1 MDQLL
6 IETEVEESYAKYTYL
21 GTSDN
26 LYLILKKY
34 ENLDPQHTSVTIN
47 SNTEIIASGA
57 FDPPTGQ
64 SYTTLFSLTLN
75 KKLKKIQKDVFKHCK
90 ITTNLQYL
98 GTVDEWASIEFENY
112 YANPLSVKQGTCQI
126 INFGSDIQINAQV
139 IQSFT
144 FVCYRFQKLT
154 LKANV
159 KEVKNGAFLNCSFT
173 QGGMVRTPNIL
184 NWGQI
189 KFESKYS
196 NPVYYSKNLCNT
208 SDTPFTTVL
217 INSDISDYAFIND
230 LSITTVNINNNADIN
245 YVGRD
250 AFSGCSNLNISRDG
264 MGKYLGA
271 TNKILIGVDEAV
283 NTLMTGNY
291 QAVAVDIQTK
301 HEGYLDTNKTILGNY
316 NGELANTTKFILN
329 NAFYDCNLT
338 EITIPNTVVYIGSEA
353 FKNSAELINIVI
365 PDSVKYIG
373 PRCFEDCK
381 SLKSITFGS
390 GITEIPAN
398 ICSSCDELETTT
410 IPNTVTKI
418 DTGAFNNCIKL
429 KRIVIDPSNSQLA
442 YIGDRAFL
450 QCRSLG
456 IVEDIDA
463 DDFNNNKVMIPAT
476 VKYIGEQAFYDCNN
490 LRKIEVYFDKDTV
503 VKEDSFACCFNIV
516 EVYAPNLGAE
526 SVDDSAALLLG
537 SPTLGYLGY
546 YAAEVVLD
554 SQDKD
559 KGVLKKTDS
568 DFIIYGQ
575 SDGNGGIDYDTSS
588 VVAYEGTETDIEI
601 PEVTRIKPYAFYN
614 QKELIKISL
623 SDTTNRLK
631 SVGTSAFEKCD
642 KLQLTEDGQGLR
654 YIGSRNSPYMILVS
668 TNPERKDINS
678 VDINEYTK
686 FICQSALSN
695 YTALQTITTSCSSDK
710 NISEGIS
717 KKEYAVPFSNIFGKN
732 LVDTDHNIVST
743 LKFYADNGEIYS
755 SNYYIPS
762 DIRKITIKNDSIIP
776 DGSFLKYTNLTE
788 VVFDSSLTRV
798 GSGAFDN
805 CKKLTTI
812 SITNSNDLT
821 SIGTGAFNNCIKL
834 TSNFMLP
841 KLAKIG
847 ASAFYNCELIS
858 NIDTH
863 GNGISNTY
871 ITKLPENVFYNC
883 VKLESDFVLPNLANI
898 GARAFYNCEK
908 IEVININTDHNGVN
922 KNTLI
927 TTLPDQV
934 FYNCQKLESDFYL
947 DNLTTVGSGVF
958 NNCSEITSLKLDGTF
973 MTLEAGAF
981 YGCGKL
987 ETLLLP
993 FVGTQRSSSTASAN
1007 TLFGVIFGSTSY
1019 IGALSPTTQAW
1030 SDSQTADYYIPTSL
1044 KYVNIAGA
1052 NSIMLY
1058 GAFSNCQNIQEITIA
1073 GVHTVIRKKTFYHCS
1088 NLTSIDISNY
1098 NLENIEEQAFAE
1110 CPLLTSQFT
1119 LSNVTTLGA
1128 RVFYN
1133 CSSLITVT
1141 LNSQKISVI
1150 PAEAFYGC
1158 SNLTSSFNLNMT
1170 SIGEGAFDGCA
1181 KIPSATISSTITT
1194 INPRIFKNCGLL
1206 ASSFNLPNI
1215 TSIGESAFEG
1225 CSEIVG
1231 MEIGNTTTH
1240 LNNNITQL
1248 PNKVFYNCSKMVAAF
1263 NLPNLTNVGSDVFYN
1278 CSEITSVKLDGTFTT
1293 LAEGIFY
1300 GCGKLTTLLLP
1311 FVGGNKNE
1319 QSASRSTLFGYIFGT
1334 NNYTGSSPVTQV
1346 YYDGGSSTS
1355 VYSETYYIPDSLTQI
1370 EITRALKI
1378 YYGAFYDCIHIQN
1391 LILSSSTLTY
1401 IWGSCVSGCYGLTNI
1416 TIPFIGADQT
1426 SSGRYFMHIFGGRQ
1440 YSESYKVTLSGFNYY
1455 LPLSLTNITV
1465 LGGDITSHAF
1475 QGCSHVTHIT
1485 INGDATTVS
1494 NAAFAYCTGLTNIV
1508 LPSTITIFGQQA
1520 FYQTAALTSLSIL
1533 SNITSFGD
1541 MCFTASGLT
1550 NVTLNNSVVSL
1561 PYGIFEN
1568 CAGLTSIT
1576 LPNSITTVGTGVFRG
1591 CSNLTTAILSNNLTN
1606 IGEEMFANCS
1616 NLNNIN
1622 IPNSVIQIGTRAFKN
1637 CTHFTSLTIPTS
1649 VTTILGSVL
1658 NGCSG
1663 LRTLT
1668 IPYVGNSVN
1677 PTQASENTLFGYLFG
1692 TDEYQGGTL
1701 TYQYYSSTGSRGYY
1715 IPNNLRSVTVS
1726 GGKLMY
1732 GAFYGCSI
1740 LNTIKVKGSVPAVG
1754 DCAFYNCSGVRS
1766 CTLPNTITTVGNNA
1780 FYGCNRVD
1788 SLILPSIQSIGDSAF
1803 KNCTSLHAMNDD
1815 FAVAI
1820 PSTVTS
1826 IGSEAFNNCPEI
1838 YSITLPFV
1846 GKSATTSTASE
1857 QLFGY
1862 IFGSTQYTGGTIIT
1876 QQGSDG
1882 NSYSACLPDDLHTV
1896 TITGTTVPAYGF
1908 YGCSTI
1914 SSFNISN
1921 VTSIGEHAFQNCN
1934 NILFQTISIGNTNIS
1949 TSLGVYAFKG
1959 CSYLQS
1965 VTIYSTLVEP
1975 GASNT
1980 AALGSGLFEST
1991 NLRSLSL
1998 RQTSRRASI
2007 QFRSNIFVNSTTTG
2021 VAVSVPS
2028 TLLSTYQ
2035 NDSGWSSYT
2044 TYASV
2049 TGFTQVT
2056 LSSLS

>member
-34 ENLDPQHTSVTIN
+34 ENLDPQRTSVTIN

-64 SYTTLFSLTLN
+64 SYITLFSLTLN
-75 KKLKKIQKDVFKHCK
+75 KNLKKIQKDVFKHCK
-90 ITTNLQYL
+90 ITNSLQYL

-112 YANPLSVKQGTCQI
+112 YANPLSAKQGVCQFV
-126 INFGSDIQINAQV
+126 NFGSDIQINTQV
-139 IQSFT
+139 IQPFA
-144 FVCYRFQKLT
+144 FVCYQFRKLT

-217 INSDISDYAFIND
+217 INGDISDYAFIND
-230 LSITTVNINNNADIN
+230 LSVTTVNIDNNADIG

-264 MGKYLGA
+264 MGKYLGT

-291 QAVAVDIQTK
+291 QAVAADIQTK
-301 HEGYLDTNKTILGNY
+301 YEGYLDTNKTILGNY
-316 NGELANTTKFILN
+316 NGEFANTTKFILN

-381 SLKSITFGS
+381 SLKSIIFGT
-390 GITEIPAN
+390 GITEISAN
-398 ICSSCDELETTT
+398 VCSSCDELETIT
-410 IPNTVTKI
+410 IPDAVTKI
-418 DTGAFNNCIKL
+418 DVDAFNNCIKL
-429 KRIVIDPSNSQLA
+429 KRIIIDPTNSQLA

-490 LRKIEVYFDKDTV
+490 LRKIEVYFDKDTII
-503 VKEDSFACCFNIV
+503 KENSFACCFNIV

-546 YAAEVVLD
+546 YAAEIVLD
-554 SQDKD
+554 PQDKD
-559 KGVLKKTDS
+559 KGILTKTDS
-568 DFIIYGQ
+568 DFIVYGQ

-588 VVAYEGTETDIEI
+588 VVAYEGTETNIEI

-623 SDTTNRLK
+623 SNTTNRLK

-642 KLQLTEDGQGLR
+642 KLQLTEDSQGLR

-668 TNPERKDINS
+668 TNPERKDIS
-678 VDINEYTK
+678 SIDINEYTK

-710 NISEGIS
+710 NISEEIS

-732 LVDTDHNIVST
+732 LINADNNSVST
-743 LKFYADNGEIYS
+743 LKFYAENGEIYS

-762 DIRKITIKNDSIIP
+762 DIRKITIKNDSMIP

-805 CKKLTTI
+805 CKKLRTI
-812 SITNSNDLT
+812 SITNANDLT
-821 SIGTGAFNNCIKL
+821 SIGAGAFNNCIKL

-863 GNGISNTY
+863 GNDINNTY

-908 IEVININTDHNGVN
+908 IEVIDINTDHNGVS

-947 DNLTTVGSGVF
+947 DNLATIGSGVF

-993 FVGTQRSSSTASAN
+993 FVGTQKSSSTASAN

-1030 SDSQTADYYIPTSL
+1030 SDSQTANYYIPTSL
-1044 KYVNIAGA
+1044 KYVNIAGV
-1052 NSIMLY
+1052 NSIILY

-1088 NLTSIDISNY
+1088 NLTSIDISNST
-1098 NLENIEEQAFAE
+1098 LVSIEEQAFAE

-1128 RVFYN
+1128 QVFYN
-1133 CSSLITVT
+1133 CSSLTTVT

-1170 SIGEGAFDGCA
+1170 SIGEGAFDGCT

-1194 INPRIFKNCGLL
+1194 INPRIFKNCSLL

-1225 CSEIVG
+1225 CGEIVG

-1248 PNKVFYNCSKMVAAF
+1248 PNRVFYNCSKMVAAF

-1278 CSEITSVKLDGTFTT
+1278 CSEITSLKLDGTFTT
-1293 LAEGIFY
+1293 LTEGIFY

-1311 FVGGNKNE
+1311 FIGGNKNE

-1334 NNYTGSSPVTQV
+1334 NNYAGSSPVTQV
-1346 YYDGGSSTS
+1346 YNGTSPST
-1355 VYSETYYIPDSLTQI
+1355 YCETYYIPNSLTQI
-1370 EITRALKI
+1370 EITRALKL
-1378 YYGAFYDCIHIQN
+1378 YYGAFYDCTHIQN
-1391 LILSSSTLTY
+1391 LILPSTLTSFAS
-1401 IWGSCVSGCYGLTNI
+1401 GSLSGCSGLVNL
-1416 TIPFIGADQT
+1416 TIPSIGERDVSSGLYPQYPFGYIFSGRSYPGSYIATQQYRT
-1426 SSGRYFMHIFGGRQ
+1426 SS
-1440 YSESYKVTLSGFNYY
+1440 SGTATGDYY
-1455 LPLSLTNITV
+1455 IPTNLTHITV
-1465 LGGDITSHAF
+1465 LGGDIVWGAF
-1475 QGCSHVTHIT
+1475 ENCSHVTHIT
-1485 INGDATTVS
+1485 INGNATIAQGVS
-1494 NAAFAYCTGLTNIV
+1494 FAYCTGLTNIV
-1508 LPSTITIFGQQA
+1508 LPSTVTTFGKQA
-1520 FYQTAALTSLSIL
+1520 FYQTTALTSLSIL

-1541 MCFTASGLT
+1541 MCFTESGLT

-1561 PYGIFEN
+1561 PYGMFEN

-1649 VTTILGSVL
+1649 VTTILGSIL

-1663 LRTLT
+1663 LTNLT
-1668 IPYVGNSVN
+1668 IPYIGNSIN
-1677 PTQASENTLFGYLFG
+1677 PTQASANSLFGYLFG
-1692 TDEYQGGTL
+1692 TDAYQGGSL
-1701 TYQYYSSTGSRGYY
+1701 VHQYYSSTGSTGYY
-1715 IPNNLRSVTVS
+1715 IPSALRTVNVS

-1732 GAFYGCSI
+1732 GAFYGCSMLI
-1740 LNTIKVKGSVPAVG
+1740 TINITGSTQTMG
-1754 DCAFYNCSGVRS
+1754 DYAFYNCSGLTSVGLS
-1766 CTLPNTITTVGNNA
+1766 NSITNIGNNA
-1780 FYGCNRVD
+1780 FYNCDALEN
-1788 SLILPSIQSIGDSAF
+1788 ITLPTNLTTIGDSAF
-1803 KNCTSLHAMNDD
+1803 KDADSLSWID
-1815 FAVAI
+1815 I
-1820 PSTVTS
+1820 PSGVTTIGSSAFESCNSLSGGRIPTTVTT
-1826 IGSEAFNNCPEI
+1826 IGNNAFRYCINLSEINN
-1838 YSITLPFV
+1838 
-1846 GKSATTSTASE
+1846 
-1857 QLFGY
+1857 
-1862 IFGSTQYTGGTIIT
+1862 
-1876 QQGSDG
+1876 
-1882 NSYSACLPDDLHTV
+1882 NSSVLDW
-1896 TITGTTVPAYGF
+1896 ITGLSSVTSMGEAVFSGTDASYVGSLYRTGQYGF
-1908 YGCSTI
+1908 MSCQNLVS
-1914 SSFNISN
+1914 
-1921 VTSIGEHAFQNCN
+1921 VTGVKYIDQYAFQNCKN
-1934 NILFQTISIGNTNIS
+1934 LQSVLISVGDMVY
-1949 TSLGVYAFKG
+1949 GYAFKG
-1959 CSYLQS
+1959 CDTLDTIDFNGAGGQWLNAQGS
-1965 VTIYSTLVEP
+1965 VDWYKDSSITTVSCNNGDWILEN
-1975 GASNT
+1975 NT
-1980 AALGSGLFEST
+1980 W
-1991 NLRSLSL
+1991 
-1998 RQTSRRASI
+1998 
-2007 QFRSNIFVNSTTTG
+2007 VWH
-2021 VAVSVPS
+2021 SV
-2028 TLLSTYQ
+2028 
-2035 NDSGWSSYT
+2035 
-2044 TYASV
+2044 
-2049 TGFTQVT
+2049 
-2056 LSSLS
+2056 